1 MKHIIIV
8 LMLIVLSHESFS
20 QGCAMCV
27 EALESNIEAGG
38 TQGSGINNAI
48 IYLMATPYLAMLIF
62 GGLWYIQ
69 NRKGLKN

>member
-1 MKHIIIV
+1 MKNIIII
-8 LMLIVLSHESFS
+8 LILIIFTYESFS

>member
-8 LMLIVLSHESFS
+8 LILIALSHESFS

-48 IYLMATPYLAMLIF
+48 IYLMATP
-62 GGLWYIQ
+62 
-69 NRKGLKN
+69 

>member
-1 MKHIIIV
+1 MKNIIII
-8 LMLIVLSHESFS
+8 LILIIFTYESFS

-38 TQGSGINNAI
+38 TQGSGTNNAI
-48 IYLMATPYLAMLIF
+48 IYLMAIPYLAMLIF